1 MKKPS
6 PIIPP
11 NVHDKVI
18 QYVQRRTTY
27 QVGQFN
33 MRQRMQYIDRVFQRE
48 SDWTAAQ
55 ERARAA
61 NAAGDSTKV
70 QNTTIPVVA
79 PQVESAANYL
89 SEVFLS
95 SYPLFPIVGKPQL
108 QDAAL
113 QMETVIGEHGVE
125 FQWAAELLAAIKDGL
140 RYNLMAVEV
149 DWQKKKTWSV
159 TSNPQKSITEG
170 TSAPTV
176 FQGNS
181 IRRLSPYNLILDTA
195 VNPCE
200 VHTRGDYAG
209 YTEIISRIEMKR
221 RIEELDPTNL
231 TRIKEAFESGDASAS
246 LRTSSDAF
254 FIPQVNPQATITSTE
269 RGNPQD
275 WDAWAGIA
283 DNSKIQ
289 YSSFYEWTVLYAR
302 ILPLDF
308 RMEVENRSTVQIYK
322 MIVVNRKVCI
332 QLQRQTNAHSYLP
345 VIVAA
350 PKEEGLGWQDK
361 SFADTAAPYQ
371 EIATALFNSGLESQR
386 RKVYD
391 RILYD
396 PSKINKADI
405 ERTSPVARIPV
416 KSEHYG
422 KPLSEAVYQIPYRD
436 DNAPMIFDVSQRV
449 VEMANVAVGSNR
461 VQQGQFQKGNKTRFE
476 VQETMTNSD
485 GRLRMMALILEAR
498 FFQPIKHILKFNTL
512 QYQPPV
518 RLYNRNTK
526 STVEVDPVKLREAAL
541 EFRIADGYTP
551 TAKLLGFD
559 TFEAFLNFA
568 AQSPQVQ
575 AGYDVMG
582 IIAYWLKLRG
592 ATWLEDFKRQT
603 PVGAPTP

>member
-1 MKKPS
+1 MKKLS

-11 NVHDKVI
+11 QVHEKII
-18 QYVQRRTTY
+18 QYVQRRTQY

-33 MRQRMQYIDRVFQRE
+33 MRARMQYIDRVFQRE
-48 SDWTAAQ
+48 SDWSAAQ

-61 NAAGDSTKV
+61 NAAGDPTKV

-125 FQWAAELLAAIKDGL
+125 FQWPAELLASIKDGL
-140 RYNLMAVEV
+140 RYNVMAVEI
-149 DWQKKKTWSV
+149 DWQKKKTWAVS
-159 TSNPQKSITEG
+159 SDARKSLTEG
-170 TSAPTV
+170 SATPTV
-176 FQGNS
+176 FQGNA

-195 VNPCE
+195 VAPHE
-200 VHTRGDYAG
+200 IHTRGDFAG
-209 YTEIISRIEMKR
+209 YTEIISRIELKR

-231 TRIKEAFESGDASAS
+231 TRIKEAFESGDATAS
-246 LRTSSDAF
+246 LRTSSDSF
-254 FIPQVNPQATITSTE
+254 FIPQVNPQAMVVSSE
-269 RGNPQD
+269 QGSPQD

-289 YSSFYEWTVLYAR
+289 YSSFYEWTVIYAR
-302 ILPLDF
+302 ILPIDF
-308 RMEVENRSTVQIYK
+308 RMEIENRSTVQIFK
-322 MIVVNRKVCI
+322 IITVNRKVCI
-332 QLQRQTNAHSYLP
+332 QFQRQTNAHNLLP
-345 VIVAA
+345 IIVAS

-361 SFADTAAPYQ
+361 SFADTSAPYQ
-371 EIATALFNSGLESQR
+371 EISTALFNSGLESQR

-391 RILYD
+391 RLLYD
-396 PSKINKADI
+396 PTKIAKADI
-405 ERTSPVARIPV
+405 EKTSPVARIPI

-436 DNAPMIFDVSQRV
+436 DNAPLIFDISQRV

-461 VQQGQFQKGNKTRFE
+461 VQQGQFQKGNKTRYEF
-476 VQETMTNSD
+476 QETMTNSD

-498 FFQPIKHILKFNTL
+498 FFQPIKHIIKYNTL

-518 RLYNRNTK
+518 RLYNRSEK
-526 STVEVDPVKLREAAL
+526 QQVDIDPVKLREAAL
-541 EFRIADGYTP
+541 EFRVADGYTP
-551 TAKLLGFD
+551 TSKLLGFD
-559 TFEAFLNFA
+559 TFETFLNFA
-568 AQSPQVQ
+568 AQSPQLQ
-575 AGYDVMG
+575 QSYDVMG
-582 IIAYWLKLRG
+582 IVAYWLKLRG
-592 ATWLEDFKRQT
+592 ASWLEDFRIQQ
-603 PVGAPTP
+603 PPGAPTP